1 MAINLRL
8 LGKARDLRTNT
19 MVVYGQMPIPD
30 YLRLVSDSFDVFE
43 VQRKR
48 TWHPAYERMKED
60 ILAGALLPTI
70 TLTVLPERVPKL
82 LSLIHDDE
90 LSLLAYEL
98 SIPGHVFIL
107 DGLQRSFVL
116 KDLEREGHRFHEA
129 QTIHLEIWLEPNVHH
144 FIYRVL
150 VLNSA
155 HRPMSPRHQF
165 KLIFLTLKYRLETDI
180 PGLVLYQKVPGV
192 RQDRMPGM
200 YVFDQVISSFLC
212 FLMKTPEISRD
223 NVEAQ
228 EMVMQEIF
236 ESKAQEMGHSF
247 EQFKAYL
254 KWCKDLDQETFRVY
268 GNIDHLPEGKDW
280 FGNENVM
287 RAFLTAV
294 SKHIQK
300 TSEKTMV
307 DQSLVTLQSRLE
319 AAGVGEDPLGLS
331 QLKEITDQID
341 PRKVNVGYAI
351 RLLLLNGFECFFTK
365 GGKTPLG
372 RCWQPAI
379 KP

>member
-1 MAINLRL
+1 
-8 LGKARDLRTNT
+8 
-19 MVVYGQMPIPD
+19 
-30 YLRLVSDSFDVFE
+30 
-43 VQRKR
+43 
-48 TWHPAYERMKED
+48 
-60 ILAGALLPTI
+60 LAGALLPTI

-90 LSLLAYEL
+90 LSLLANEL
-98 SIPGHVFIL
+98 SIPGRAFIL

-116 KDLEREGHRFHEA
+116 KDLEREGHQFHEA

-155 HRPMSPRHQF
+155 HRPMSLRHQF

-212 FLMKTPEISRD
+212 YLMKTPEISRD

-228 EMVMQEIF
+228 EMAMQEIF

-254 KWCKDLDQETFRVY
+254 KWCKDLDQEMFRVY

-300 TSEKTMV
+300 TSEKARV

-319 AAGVGEDPLGLS
+319 SAGVGEDPLGLS
-331 QLKEITDQID
+331 QLKEMTDQID

-351 RLLLLNGFECFFTK
+351 RLLLLNGFECFFSM